1 MKAMHCF
8 SQEHHTQEEDI
19 STYLEH
25 FDSPSSPV
33 GAAWVEED
41 HPDATQEVGHHR
53 DEGAAADAWAVE
65 GHPRGAAA
73 AAVGEAE
80 EDHPD
85 EDEVDP
91 AGDVDDAVGAAAVV
105 GVVATGTAAT
115 GVAGAVG

>member
-1 MKAMHCF
+1 MHCYA
-8 SQEHHTQEEDI
+8 QEHHTQEEDI

-25 FDSPSSPV
+25 FDSPSFRV

-41 HPDATQEVGHHR
+41 RPDAPPEVGHR

-65 GHPRGAAA
+65 GHPRGDAA
-73 AAVGEAE
+73 GEAE
-80 EDHPD
+80 EDRPD

-91 AGDVDDAVGAAAVV
+91 ADDAAAGDVDDAVGAAAVV

-115 GVAGAVG
+115 GVVGAVG